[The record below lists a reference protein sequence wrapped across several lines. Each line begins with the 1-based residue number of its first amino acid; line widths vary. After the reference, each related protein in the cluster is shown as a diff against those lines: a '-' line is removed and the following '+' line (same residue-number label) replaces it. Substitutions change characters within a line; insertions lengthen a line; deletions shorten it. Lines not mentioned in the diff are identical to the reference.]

1 MDLKM
6 HKKKFSYMW
15 AALFVMLL
23 VVNMV
28 QVFMSIPV
36 AIINPMLTSS
46 VEFTLIATFVSM
58 HIIGF
63 AVYYLMMKP
72 QVPIVQREK
81 SKMSVKDFIVV
92 FFICMAATYV
102 FNFVSIGIN
111 YVIGLIKQ
119 SPVVNPLDSAVG
131 GNMFLQVF
139 VLAISAPII
148 EELVFRKLMLD
159 CLRPY
164 GDKVAIWVT
173 AVAFALFHGN
183 LSQALYAFVL
193 GLIFAY
199 IVIRTNDVRYSIAYH
214 IIINLLGSTIMPMMA
229 LSSNQV
235 LVMAAGLLVYVFIIV
250 GVILF
255 ILNAKK
261 IVLEK
266 GEITLEKKGRFKTI
280 YLNAGMA
287 GFMLMCLSMFI
298 MVILLPAA

>member
-15 AALFVMLL
+15 ASLFVMLL

-28 QVFMSIPV
+28 QMIMSVPAVLID
-36 AIINPMLTSS
+36 PMITTKAW
-46 VEFTLIATFVSM
+46 FTLVATFVSM

-72 QVPIVQREK
+72 QVPVVQREK

-92 FFICMAATYV
+92 FFICMAATYL
-102 FNFVSIGIN
+102 FNFVSLGIN

-119 SPVVNPLDSAVG
+119 SPVVNPLESAVG
-131 GNMFLQVF
+131 GNVVLQVF

-164 GDKVAIWVT
+164 GDKLAIWVT
-173 AVAFALFHGN
+173 ALAFALFHGN
-183 LSQALYAFVL
+183 LSQALYALVL

-229 LSSNQV
+229 TSSNQA

>member
-1 MDLKM
+1 MELKM
-6 HKKKFSYMW
+6 HKRKFSYMW

-28 QVFMSIPV
+28 QVMMSVPV
-36 AIINPMLTSS
+36 AIINPALTAS
-46 VEFTLIATFVSM
+46 VEFTLIAIFVSM

-63 AVYYLMMKP
+63 LVYYLMMKP
-72 QVPIVQREK
+72 QVPVVQREK
-81 SKMSVKDFIVV
+81 RKISVKDFIVL
-92 FFICMAATYV
+92 FFICMAATYL
-102 FNFVSIGIN
+102 FNFVSVGIN
-111 YVIGLIKQ
+111 YVIGLLKQ
-119 SPVVNPLDSAVG
+119 SPVVNPLDSAIG
-131 GNMFLQVF
+131 GNVILQVF

-148 EELVFRKLMLD
+148 EELVFRKIMLD

-164 GDKVAIWVT
+164 GDKLAIWVT
-173 AVAFALFHGN
+173 ALAFALFHGN

-199 IVIRTNDVRYSIAYH
+199 VVVRTNDVRYSIALH

-229 LSSNQV
+229 MSSNQV
-235 LVMAAGLLVYVFIIV
+235 LVITAGLLVYVFIIV

-255 ILNAKK
+255 IVNRKK

-266 GEITLEKKGRFKTI
+266 GEITLEKKDRFRTI

-287 GFMLMCLSMFI
+287 GFTLMCLSMFI
-298 MVILLPAA
+298 IAVLLPAA

>member
-72 QVPIVQREK
+72 QVPVVQREK

-255 ILNAKK
+255 ILNVKK